1 MATRTY
7 FEHRRSKD
15 TWVPYNFQCENCMK
29 NSGNLQA
36 HIIGD
41 EATCNSN
48 NGQLNAAREEQL
60 EKRAYTN
67 LVLKVKEA
75 YKDATEKDIYC
86 TEFID
91 ECPYCHKSQ
100 SWGVSGLK
108 KKRFDTPIVI
118 FGVGIVFFVVALVAH
133 YLSDSMDIPLPI
145 AFGILGVGFAG
156 AVISFIWNTI
166 KISKKIK
173 ETSANGERHVPDI
186 DWSKV
191 QGLLNEQT

>member
-7 FEHRRSKD
+7 YEHKRVKD
-15 TWVPYNFQCENCMK
+15 TWVPYSFQCENCMK
-29 NSGNLQA
+29 NVDNLNA
-36 HIIGD
+36 HIIGQ
-41 EATCNSN
+41 EATRNSN
-48 NGQLNAAREEQL
+48 FRELRDDQAKQL
-60 EKRAYTN
+60 EERAYQY
-67 LVLKVKEA
+67 LVAEVKEV
-75 YKDATEKDIYC
+75 YKDATEKNIYS
-86 TEFID
+86 TAFVD

-118 FGVGIVFFVVALVAH
+118 FLVGIVFFVIALIAH

-145 AFGILGVGFAG
+145 AFGILGAGFAG

-173 ETSANGERHVPDI
+173 ETSSNGARNVPVI

-191 QGLLNEQT
+191 QGLLNEEK

>member
-118 FGVGIVFFVVALVAH
+118 VLVGIILFAVTLALHYLADSMDVPLPVAFGLLGASVVVAL
-133 YLSDSMDIPLPI
+133 
-145 AFGILGVGFAG
+145 
-156 AVISFIWNTI
+156 ISLTWNTI
-166 KISKKIK
+166 KINMKIK
-173 ETSANGERHVPDI
+173 ETSTNATKNVPNI

-191 QGLLNEQT
+191 QEILNEKI

>member
-1 MATRTY
+1 MAVRTY
-7 FEHRRSKD
+7 YEHRRVRD
-15 TWVPYNFQCENCMK
+15 TWVPYNFQCESCMK

-36 HIIGD
+36 HIIGE

-48 NGQLNAAREEQL
+48 FRELNADKADQL

-75 YKDATEKDIYC
+75 YKDATEKEVYC

-118 FGVGIVFFVVALVAH
+118 IIVGIILFIVALAAH
-133 YLSDSMDIPLPI
+133 YLADTTDVPLPI
-145 AFGILGVGFAG
+145 AFGILGVSVVVAI
-156 AVISFIWNTI
+156 ISLIWNTI
-166 KISKKIK
+166 KINMKIK
-173 ETSANGERHVPDI
+173 ETSSNGTKNVPVI
-186 DWSKV
+186 DWNKV
-191 QGLLNEQT
+191 QELLNEKI

>member
-7 FEHRRSKD
+7 YEHKRVKD
-15 TWVPYNFQCENCMK
+15 TWVPYSFQCENCMK
-29 NSGNLQA
+29 NVGNLNA
-36 HIIGD
+36 HIIGQ
-41 EATCNSN
+41 EATRNSN
-48 NGQLNAAREEQL
+48 FKQLRDDQAKELEE
-60 EKRAYTN
+60 RAHQY
-67 LVLKVKEA
+67 LVAEVKEV
-75 YKDATEKDIYC
+75 YKDATEKNIYS
-86 TEFID
+86 TAFVD

-173 ETSANGERHVPDI
+173 ETSANGEKHVPNI

-191 QGLLNEQT
+191 QGLLNEQI